1 MNLFDSHAHYNDE
14 KFDNDRKEIIEQTL
28 KNGVS
33 NFVVAG
39 YNIESS
45 KKALNIVKEYKELY
59 SIVGIS
65 PNDIE
70 DIKEDKD
77 IDTNILE
84 IEKLIKADD
93 NGKIVAVGE
102 IGLDYYWNKE
112 NKELQK
118 IIFKKQIELANKYN
132 LPIVIH
138 TRDAIN
144 DTLEIIKNNEVKNR
158 GVFHCCPLN
167 RELVKEALKLG
178 YYISL
183 SGVVTFKNAK
193 NANEIIEMIPENRIL
208 IETDSPYLAPEPVR
222 GTRNN
227 CMNVKYVAEK
237 IGKIKKGKYTYII
250 FSKDFPKSAGNPSSV
265 SAEVEETTGNRL
277 ALLCLVAALQRLRRP
292 SLLTIHT
299 DNRYLQ
305 NGYQSISAWKE
316 NGWTRTGNQELR
328 NADLWQQVDKLLSG
342 HAVRFKIES

>member
-33 NFVVAG
+33 NFIVAG

-77 IDTNILE
+77 IDTNILK

-158 GVFHCCPLN
+158 GIFHCCPLN

-237 IGKIKKGKYTYII
+237 IGKIKNKTL
-250 FSKDFPKSAGNPSSV
+250 
-265 SAEVEETTGNRL
+265 EEIADITNKNTK
-277 ALLCLVAALQRLRRP
+277 
-292 SLLTIHT
+292 TI
-299 DNRYLQ
+299 
-305 NGYQSISAWKE
+305 
-316 NGWTRTGNQELR
+316 
-328 NADLWQQVDKLLSG
+328 
-342 HAVRFKIES
+342 FKI